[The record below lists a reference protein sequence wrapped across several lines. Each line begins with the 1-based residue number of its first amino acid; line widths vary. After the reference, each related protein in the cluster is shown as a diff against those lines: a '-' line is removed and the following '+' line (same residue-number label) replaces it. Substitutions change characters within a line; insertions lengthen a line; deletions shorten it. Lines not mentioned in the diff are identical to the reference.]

1 MTLAVSGARSLVMST
16 YKEALER
23 IVILGTRWAHL
34 RVALEGE
41 TAPRGELAVAER
53 DCFAGWL
60 GAYAE
65 ARRLSA
71 GEDTSAWAAYD
82 QVMMK
87 DAGQRAALVRSAADG
102 SLPLERAT
110 ALAAIDAFAAAKERS
125 LRVEPDLRV

>member
-1 MTLAVSGARSLVMST
+1 MSAYT
-16 YKEALER
+16 EALER

-34 RVALEGE
+34 RVSLEGE
-41 TAPRGELAVAER
+41 TAPREELAAAER
-53 DCFAGWL
+53 DYFADWL

-71 GEDTSAWAAYD
+71 GEDVLAWAAYD
-82 QVMMK
+82 QVMMN
-87 DAGQRAALVRSAADG
+87 DARRHEALVRSAVDG